1 MCTFVSQSHST
12 IWINVYF
19 IVGAQ
24 RGSEKFLNPAAAQR
38 AAQLLGINHEDLGKD
53 IFSPPH
59 GTGSRL
65 SSLFAS
71 SPIPGAI
78 PDLAPASSPLLPRA
92 NQGVE
97 AIAAFVSGLYEHAF
111 NALVQLINRSVHM
124 CIMYM
129 YVCLLIM
136 YMCVCTHTYV
146 YVCMYVCMY
155 ICMCTCMH
163 TCVPSSRRVCVYTYA
178 HHHTW
183 YTLSH
188 FTTMSHCHTV
198 HNTLECMESQ

>member
-1 MCTFVSQSHST
+1 MIVYT
-12 IWINVYF
+12 ISSRITVGWFLDGKTYHCVY
-19 IVGAQ
+19 ITAGAQ

-78 PDLAPASSPLLPRA
+78 PDTAQASSPLLPRA

-97 AIAAFVSGLYEHAF
+97 ALAAFVSGLYEHAF
-111 NALVQLINRSVHM
+111 NAVVQLINRSV
-124 CIMYM
+124 CL
-129 YVCLLIM
+129 YVCI
-136 YMCVCTHTYV
+136 
-146 YVCMYVCMY
+146 YVC
-155 ICMCTCMH
+155 
-163 TCVPSSRRVCVYTYA
+163 
-178 HHHTW
+178 
-183 YTLSH
+183 
-188 FTTMSHCHTV
+188 
-198 HNTLECMESQ
+198 

>member
-1 MCTFVSQSHST
+1 MVPHRSHLPPGICWSQKRFNPIHTTAYKQPDTIYIAGFNSVFHVFAKFIPCKIFSSAKASFFFNFQLCHFYKSVLFV
-12 IWINVYF
+12 
-19 IVGAQ
+19 VGAQ

-78 PDLAPASSPLLPRA
+78 PDSTLAASPSLPRA

-97 AIAAFVSGLYEHAF
+97 ALAAFVSGLYEHAF
-111 NALVQLINRSVHM
+111 NALVQLINR
-124 CIMYM
+124 
-129 YVCLLIM
+129 
-136 YMCVCTHTYV
+136 CVV
-146 YVCMYVCMY
+146 Q
-155 ICMCTCMH
+155 CMCND
-163 TCVPSSRRVCVYTYA
+163 R
-178 HHHTW
+178 
-183 YTLSH
+183 TLNYQRSAL
-188 FTTMSHCHTV
+188 HCIGI
-198 HNTLECMESQ
+198 

>member
-1 MCTFVSQSHST
+1 ML
-12 IWINVYF
+12 NLYF

-78 PDLAPASSPLLPRA
+78 PDLAPASSPSLPRA

-124 CIMYM
+124 CIYVRMCIMCM

-155 ICMCTCMH
+155 VCIY
-163 TCVPSSRRVCVYTYA
+163 VCVHVCTHVCRLVAVCVCTHMYITT
-178 HHHTW
+178 HGKHCHTS
-183 YTLSH
+183 L
-188 FTTMSHCHTV
+188 HCHTV